1 METTILN
8 YRIIVEPDVRVGTEE
23 HGFSAHC
30 PTLDI
35 ADGGDTV
42 EEALSSIQEGIECR
56 IEALMAEGL
65 PIPKPDNV
73 DTTVVA
79 TSKVKIPKDYPLA
92 KI

>member
-8 YRIIVEPDVRVGTEE
+8 YRIIVEPDIRVGTEE
-23 HGFSAHC
+23 PGFSAYC

-42 EEALSSIQEGIECR
+42 EEALSSTQEGIECR
-56 IEALMAEGL
+56 IEALIAESL

-73 DTTVVA
+73 DTTVIA